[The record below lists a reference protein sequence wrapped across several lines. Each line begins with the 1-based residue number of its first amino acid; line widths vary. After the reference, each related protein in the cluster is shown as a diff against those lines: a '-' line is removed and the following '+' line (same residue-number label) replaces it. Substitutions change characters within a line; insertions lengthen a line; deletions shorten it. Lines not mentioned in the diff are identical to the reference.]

1 MRFLPLLFVP
11 LLAACGG
18 ASTSPDRPATADT
31 TFQWEVDQFE
41 DLRIL
46 RYRIPG
52 WDKLSLQE
60 KQLAYY
66 LTMSGLS
73 GRDIMW
79 DQNYRHNLRIRRAV
93 EKIVEAR
100 TDADTTADWDALMT
114 YAKQIW
120 FANGIHHHYSNAK
133 FTPGFSREWFAER
146 LAQVG
151 HSLPDEVMEAI
162 FDPTIDA
169 VKVSQDAT
177 RDLVLASAINFYG
190 EDVSQK
196 EVEEYYAARID
207 RNAAEPVS
215 YGINSKVVRGPDGR
229 LTEAVWKVGGM
240 YSTALEQVVYWLE
253 KARSVALNPQQ
264 EKAIGLLIDYYRTG
278 DLATWDAFNIAWV
291 QDTTSTIDFIHGFVE
306 DYYDPLGRKG
316 SYEVIVQMKDPEASA
331 RMAVLMDYAGWFEE
345 NSPIL
350 PQHKRKDVVGITYN
364 FINVVNEAGDA
375 SPSTPIGV
383 NLPNADWI
391 RAKHGSKSVSL
402 GNISESYEKASGS
415 ELLKEF
421 AWDDAERERAEKYG
435 SLAGKLHTALHEVIG
450 HASGVLE
457 PGRGPDALRNYAS
470 PLEEA
475 RADLVALYY
484 ITDPKMVEIGLM
496 PDLEVGRAEYE
507 AYLRN
512 GLMLQLRRIKLG
524 DDVMQAHMRNR
535 QAVSKW
541 VMEQGAPKGI
551 VSLEQRDGK
560 HYVRVHDVDGLRQL
574 FGELLREVQR
584 MKSQGDYE
592 AAKAFIENYGV
603 KVDPVLHAEVLERS
617 ANVQVAPYAGF
628 VNPVLVPVEDA
639 QGQIVDV
646 EVHQPKDFVEQMLDY
661 GRRFSFLPDVN

>member
-229 LTEAVWKVGGM
+229 LREAVWKVGGM

-291 QDTTSTIDFIHGFVE
+291 QDTSSTIDFIHGFVE

-316 SYEVIVQMKDPEASA
+316 SFEVIVQMKDPEASA

-345 NSPIL
+345 NSPIR
-350 PQHKRKDVVGITYN
+350 PEHKRKDVVGITYN
-364 FINVVNEAGDA
+364 FINVVSEAGDA

-402 GNISESYEKASGS
+402 GNISEAYEKASGS